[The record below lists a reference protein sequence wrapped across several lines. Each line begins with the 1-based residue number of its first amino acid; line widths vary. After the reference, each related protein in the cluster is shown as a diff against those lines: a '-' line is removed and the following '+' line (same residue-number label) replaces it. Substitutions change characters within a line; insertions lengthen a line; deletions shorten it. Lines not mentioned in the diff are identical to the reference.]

1 MEENKKSSKG
11 IIIPIIILIICVIGL
26 GGYIVYDK
34 VLSKNKK
41 TIGANNT
48 STTTQKIS
56 DTDKNN
62 KNKLTKYGYKEIDI
76 NNNEK
81 LFPKIEKDI
90 IKLETNIE
98 NLKKYYIN
106 EEYETFEYD
115 NGKIVYSFNNNKANI
130 YQEIDDVKEIKY
142 DFIDCKGS
150 LYIFVITNN
159 DEIWYKSNMNYSSDE
174 ETNSSFIKLKG
185 KYKDVESLLLHS
197 DTCGAT
203 VIYLAK
209 DDNDNYYNIENETL
223 FEKHIYYI
231 NDNLNFM
238 IMDNRDVYFDNKK
251 ATVLFNFGLYEIV
264 EDKMQ
269 YFVSSDNYLYDL
281 NLKKYSNSKIKAIMY
296 KNISTNKY
304 ELNNFIIIFEDG
316 KYLEEIFY
324 VNL

>member
-1 MEENKKSSKG
+1 MEETKKSSKG
-11 IIIPIIILIICVIGL
+11 LIILIIGLIVCVISL

-41 TIGANNT
+41 TISANNT
-48 STTTQKIS
+48 SNTTQKIS

-62 KNKLTKYGYKEIDI
+62 KNKLMKYGYKEIDI

-81 LFPKIEKDI
+81 LIPKIEKDI

-142 DFIDCKGS
+142 NFIDCKGS

-159 DEIWYKSNMNYSSDE
+159 DEIWYKSNTNYSSDE

-223 FEKHIYYI
+223 FEKNIYYI
-231 NDNLNFM
+231 NDNLNFK

-251 ATVLFNFGLYEIV
+251 TTVLFNFGLYEIV

-296 KNISTNKY
+296 KNTSTNKY

>member
-1 MEENKKSSKG
+1 MENKKNSKG
-11 IIIPIIILIICVIGL
+11 LIVLVIILVLCVLGL
-26 GGYIVYDK
+26 AGYIVYDK
-34 VLSKNKK
+34 MLSKNKK
-41 TIGANNT
+41 TINANKS
-48 STTTQKIS
+48 STITQKIL

-62 KNKLTKYGYKEIDI
+62 KNILMKYGYKEINI
-76 NNNEK
+76 NNKEK
-81 LFPKIEKDI
+81 LFPKIKKDI

-115 NGKIVYSFNNNKANI
+115 NGKIIYSFNNNKVNI

-142 DFIDCKGS
+142 DFIDCMGS
-150 LYIFVITNN
+150 LYIFAITNN
-159 DEIWYKSNMNYSSDE
+159 DEIWYKSNMNYSSTE

-223 FEKHIYYI
+223 FEKNIYYI
-231 NDNLNFM
+231 NDNLNFK
-238 IMDNRDVYFDNKK
+238 IMDNRNVYFDNKK
-251 ATVLFNFGLYEIV
+251 TTVLFNFGLYEIV

-269 YFVSSDNYLYDL
+269 YFVSSDNYLYDI

-296 KNISTNKY
+296 KNTSTNEY
-304 ELNNFIIIFEDG
+304 ELNNFIIIFDDG
-316 KYLEEIFY
+316 KYLEENFY

>member
-1 MEENKKSSKG
+1 MENKKNSKG
-11 IIIPIIILIICVIGL
+11 LIVLLIILVLCVLGL
-26 GGYIVYDK
+26 AGYIVYDK

-41 TIGANNT
+41 TINANNT
-48 STTTQKIS
+48 STITQKILG
-56 DTDKNN
+56 TDKNN
-62 KNKLTKYGYKEIDI
+62 KNILMKYGYKEINI

-81 LFPKIEKDI
+81 LFPKIKKDI

-115 NGKIVYSFNNNKANI
+115 NGKIVYSFNNNKVNI

-142 DFIDCKGS
+142 DFIDCMGS
-150 LYIFVITNN
+150 LYIFAITNN
-159 DEIWYKSNMNYSSDE
+159 DEIWYKSNMNYSSTE

-223 FEKHIYYI
+223 FEKNIYYI
-231 NDNLNFM
+231 NDNLNFK
-238 IMDNRDVYFDNKK
+238 IMDNRNVYFDNKK
-251 ATVLFNFGLYEIV
+251 TTVLFNFGLYEIV

-269 YFVSSDNYLYDL
+269 YFVSSDNYLYDI
-281 NLKKYSNSKIKAIMY
+281 NLKKYSNSKIKTIMY
-296 KNISTNKY
+296 KNTSTNEC
-304 ELNNFIIIFEDG
+304 ELNNFIIIFDDG
-316 KYLEEIFY
+316 KYLEENFY

>member
-1 MEENKKSSKG
+1 MENKKNSKSL
-11 IIIPIIILIICVIGL
+11 IVLVIILVLCVLGL
-26 GGYIVYDK
+26 AGYIVYDK
-34 VLSKNKK
+34 MLSKNKK
-41 TIGANNT
+41 TINANNS
-48 STTTQKIS
+48 STITQKIL

-62 KNKLTKYGYKEIDI
+62 KNILMKYGYKEINI
-76 NNNEK
+76 NNKEK
-81 LFPKIEKDI
+81 LFPKIKKDI

-115 NGKIVYSFNNNKANI
+115 NGKIVYSFNNNKVNI

-142 DFIDCKGS
+142 DFIDCMGS
-150 LYIFVITNN
+150 LYIFAITNN
-159 DEIWYKSNMNYSSDE
+159 DEIWYKSNMNYSSTE

-223 FEKHIYYI
+223 FEKNIYYI
-231 NDNLNFM
+231 NDNLNFK
-238 IMDNRDVYFDNKK
+238 IMDNRNVYFDNKK
-251 ATVLFNFGLYEIV
+251 TTVLFNFGLYEIV

-269 YFVSSDNYLYDL
+269 YFVSSDNYLYDI

-296 KNISTNKY
+296 KNTSTNEY
-304 ELNNFIIIFEDG
+304 ELNNFIIIFDDG
-316 KYLEEIFY
+316 KYLEENFY

>member
-1 MEENKKSSKG
+1 MENKKNSKG
-11 IIIPIIILIICVIGL
+11 LIVLLIILVLCVLGL
-26 GGYIVYDK
+26 AGYIVYDK

-41 TIGANNT
+41 TINANNT
-48 STTTQKIS
+48 STITQKIL

-62 KNKLTKYGYKEIDI
+62 KNILMKYGYKEINI

-81 LFPKIEKDI
+81 LIPKIKKDI

-115 NGKIVYSFNNNKANI
+115 NGKIVYSFNNNKVNI

-142 DFIDCKGS
+142 DFIDCMGS
-150 LYIFVITNN
+150 LYIFAITNN
-159 DEIWYKSNMNYSSDE
+159 DEIWYKSNMNYSSTE

-223 FEKHIYYI
+223 FEKNIYYI
-231 NDNLNFM
+231 NDNLNFK
-238 IMDNRDVYFDNKK
+238 IMDNRNVYFDNKK
-251 ATVLFNFGLYEIV
+251 TTVLFNFGLYEIV

-269 YFVSSDNYLYDL
+269 YFVSSDNYLYDI
-281 NLKKYSNSKIKAIMY
+281 NLKKYSNSKIKTIMY
-296 KNISTNKY
+296 KNTSTNEY
-304 ELNNFIIIFEDG
+304 ELNNFIIIFDDG
-316 KYLEEIFY
+316 KYLEENFY

>member
-1 MEENKKSSKG
+1 MENKKNSKG
-11 IIIPIIILIICVIGL
+11 LIVLLIILVLCVLGL
-26 GGYIVYDK
+26 AGYIVYDK

-41 TIGANNT
+41 TINANNT
-48 STTTQKIS
+48 STITQKILG
-56 DTDKNN
+56 TDKNN
-62 KNKLTKYGYKEIDI
+62 KNILMKYGYKEINI

-81 LFPKIEKDI
+81 LFPKIKKDI

-115 NGKIVYSFNNNKANI
+115 NGKIVYSFNNNKVNI

-142 DFIDCKGS
+142 DFIDCMGS
-150 LYIFVITNN
+150 LYIFAITNN
-159 DEIWYKSNMNYSSDE
+159 DEIWYKSNMNYSSTE

-223 FEKHIYYI
+223 FEKNIYYI
-231 NDNLNFM
+231 NDNLNFK
-238 IMDNRDVYFDNKK
+238 IMDNRNVYFDNKK
-251 ATVLFNFGLYEIV
+251 TTVLFNFGLYEIV

-269 YFVSSDNYLYDL
+269 YFVSSDNYLYDI
-281 NLKKYSNSKIKAIMY
+281 NLKKYSNSKIKTIMY
-296 KNISTNKY
+296 KNTSTNEY
-304 ELNNFIIIFEDG
+304 ELNNFIIIFDDG
-316 KYLEEIFY
+316 KYLEENFY

>member
-1 MEENKKSSKG
+1 MENKKNSKG
-11 IIIPIIILIICVIGL
+11 LIVLLIILVLCVLGL
-26 GGYIVYDK
+26 AGYIVYDK

-41 TIGANNT
+41 TINANNT
-48 STTTQKIS
+48 STITQKIL

-62 KNKLTKYGYKEIDI
+62 KNILMKYGYKEINI

-81 LFPKIEKDI
+81 LFPKIKKDI

-115 NGKIVYSFNNNKANI
+115 NGKIVYSFNNNKVNI

-142 DFIDCKGS
+142 DFIDCMGS
-150 LYIFVITNN
+150 LYIFAITNN
-159 DEIWYKSNMNYSSDE
+159 DEIWYKSNMNYSSTE

-223 FEKHIYYI
+223 FEKNIYYI
-231 NDNLNFM
+231 NDNLNFK
-238 IMDNRDVYFDNKK
+238 IMDNRNVYFDNKK
-251 ATVLFNFGLYEIV
+251 TTVLFNFGLYEIV

-269 YFVSSDNYLYDL
+269 YFVSSDNYLYDI
-281 NLKKYSNSKIKAIMY
+281 NLKKYSNSKIKTIMY
-296 KNISTNKY
+296 KNTSTNEY
-304 ELNNFIIIFEDG
+304 ELNNFIIIFDDG
-316 KYLEEIFY
+316 KYLEENFY